1 MSEQREEQ
9 GQSSRGRSGLTVWQV
24 VKSTLAAALG
34 VQTEAARRRDFTR
47 GSPAPFIIA
56 GIVFTAVFVI
66 VLVVIVN
73 VVIRTAG

>member
-1 MSEQREEQ
+1 MSEQREEE
-9 GQSSRGRSGLTVWQV
+9 GQSSPGRGGLTVWQV

-34 VQTEAARRRDFTR
+34 VQTEAARRRDFTE